1 MYLRNP
7 SNRDSRTVAMEAF
20 LRGQKRK
27 SDASAAP
34 DVRHT
39 DDGELTEVKLALL
52 ASLHPELGQEVL
64 LEALLAHDGFVEAA
78 AASLVDQPPPDPA
91 RKTPS
96 ATVIGVQSSLRSFA
110 FAPPNSAQQVS
121 PKKPRLLSK
130 KGATLHLYDPHD
142 VAKHTP
148 CSIVHNFLPSEL
160 ANALLR
166 EMLEESKTFEKIT
179 FKLFDNVVTSPHTST
194 FYVETDE
201 ELNTQKDEYFYNGAK
216 LTVGLVT
223 TRQQTVMPD
232 AVLIYRPR
240 MYAGSLPSCFESSP
254 WCRLQ

>member
-1 MYLRNP
+1 
-7 SNRDSRTVAMEAF
+7 MEAF

-27 SDASAAP
+27 SDASAPPDAP
-34 DVRHT
+34 HN

-52 ASLHPELGQEVL
+52 ASLHPELSQEVL
-64 LEALLAHDGFVEAA
+64 LETLLAHDGFVEAA

-91 RKTPS
+91 NKTPS
-96 ATVIGVQSSLRSFA
+96 ATVIGAQSSLRSFA
-110 FAPPNSAQQVS
+110 FTSPNYSQQVS
-121 PKKPRLLSK
+121 PKKPKLLSK

-160 ANALLR
+160 ANDLLR
-166 EMLEESKTFEKIT
+166 EMLEESGSFEKIT

-216 LTVGLVT
+216 LTVGLPHCHS
-223 TRQQTVMPD
+223 R
-232 AVLIYRPR
+232 
-240 MYAGSLPSCFESSP
+240 SSSSRTP
-254 WCRLQ
+254 C